1 MGEMLLSAVIYF
13 VLSIY
18 HLAVGDDGVVPAGPH
33 GGAHVSLASKLGAL
47 ALLDHTGASTLSAQ
61 GAQVTMSLSR
71 EGAELSTC

>member
-1 MGEMLLSAVIYF
+1 MGGMLLSAVIYF